1 MEWVTLIQ
9 KAIDYMEEHLL
20 DKINY
25 EDVARQVHM
34 SSYNFHRTFSLMAGL
49 TANEYIRNRRLSLA
63 GQELQLT
70 GIKIIDVAYKYGYE
84 TPESFSKA
92 FSRYHGVNPKL
103 ATVKGTQLSLF
114 NALVI
119 KIVLEG
125 GKSMDYRVEAVG
137 KRTYISRVMA
147 FRNEII
153 NEEDNN
159 EIPQFWDSCRKQGII
174 KQMLDMRPQGKKDMY
189 GLCSPTKENEVT
201 FDYGIGILLDEETVA
216 GDEISLQDQG
226 FQLWDVEP
234 AEFVVFKC
242 FGDSGD
248 CISETWS
255 RFFKEF
261 LPQSGYIQ
269 AEDTDMEVYYD
280 LEEPGLFCELWIPIE
295 KKTEIN

>member
-9 KAIDYMEEHLL
+9 KAIDYMEDHLL
-20 DKINY
+20 EKINY
-25 EDVARQVHM
+25 EDAARQVHM
-34 SSYNFHRTFSLMAGL
+34 SSYNFHRTFSLMAGM

-70 GIKIIDVAYKYGYE
+70 DMKIIDVAYKYGYE

-92 FSRYHGVNPKL
+92 FSRFHGVSPKL

-137 KRTYISRVMA
+137 KRTFISKVMA
-147 FRNEII
+147 FRNEIM

-159 EIPQFWDSCRKQGII
+159 EIPQFWDKCRKEDTL
-174 KQMLDMRPQGKKDMY
+174 KQMLGMRPEGKKDLY
-189 GLCSPTKENEVT
+189 GLCSPTKENEIT
-201 FDYGIGILLDEETVA
+201 FDYGIGVLLDEETVT
-216 GDEISLQDQG
+216 ENEMSLQNQG
-226 FQLWDVEP
+226 FQIWAVDP
-234 AEFVVFKC
+234 AEYVVFKC
-242 FGDSGD
+242 YGDNGD
-248 CISETWS
+248 CIGETWS

-261 LPQSGYIQ
+261 LPQSGYVQ
-269 AEDTDMEVYYD
+269 TEDTDMEVYYD
-280 LEEPGLFCELWIPIE
+280 LQEPGLLCELWIPIE
-295 KKTEIN
+295 KKEKIN

>member
-20 DKINY
+20 EKINY

-70 GIKIIDVAYKYGYE
+70 GIKIIDAAYKYGYE

-92 FSRYHGVNPKL
+92 FSRFHGVTPKL

-147 FRNEII
+147 FRNEIM

-159 EIPQFWDSCRKQGII
+159 EIPQFWAGCRKEGII
-174 KQMLDMRPQGKKDMY
+174 KQLLDMRPKGKKDMY

-201 FDYGIGILLDEETVA
+201 FDYGIGVSLDEHTVA
-216 GDEISLQDQG
+216 GDKISLQNQG
-226 FQLWDVEP
+226 FQIWDVEP
-234 AEFVVFKC
+234 AEYVVFQC
-242 FGDSGD
+242 YGERGD

-261 LPQSGYIQ
+261 LPQSGYMQ
-269 AEDTDMEVYYD
+269 SEKTDMEVYYD
-280 LEEPGLFCELWIPIE
+280 IKEPGLFCELWIPIE